1 MVQKYLDIQKVRYE
15 DLFEYKTQIEKDLE
29 KYMMLKIC
37 LQPLVEN
44 ALYHGIKESEEYHGT
59 IWIRAFS
66 EGDEAF
72 VLVVEDDGAGMSE
85 EKMEQLNSWL

>member
-1 MVQKYLDIQKVRYE
+1 
-15 DLFEYKTQIEKDLE
+15 
-29 KYMMLKIC
+29 MMLKIC

-66 EGDEAF
+66 EENEAF
-72 VLVVEDDGAGMSE
+72 VLVVEDDGAG
-85 EKMEQLNSWL
+85 